1 VTKHRETGCLV
12 ERSAGHWAIVIST
25 RDPATGKRKRQWH
38 SFTGT
43 KKEAQAERIRLLA
56 AEQNGTAI
64 DPRKMKLAK
73 YLEDWLRTIKESV
86 SPRTYERY
94 AEIVAKY
101 LVPALGEMI
110 LSKLDKFV
118 IGDAYVRIRTSR
130 TKGEGELSARTV
142 LHCHRVL
149 SAALRQ
155 AVPRHLPY
163 NPAADAKRPK
173 VETRKATTYSLTQSV
188 DVLEALRGTW
198 MHVPALLALLC
209 GMRRG
214 EIAALRW
221 CVVDLDR
228 GQLAVVQSAE
238 QTRAGVRYKEP
249 KSGQAR
255 TIALSPAVVA
265 ELRAHRARQAEGLLR
280 LGVRADGSSFV
291 VAQPDGNPY
300 DPDSIS
306 KEWRLRIIKTGLPRI
321 RFHDLRHSHATHML
335 ASNVH
340 PKVASERL
348 GHSRVGITLDTY
360 SHVVAG
366 LQENAVALVDDAMA
380 KALQKRSETLG

>member
-1 VTKHRETGCLV
+1 MAKHRETGCLI
-12 ERSAGHWAIVIST
+12 ERSPGHWAIVIST

-38 SFTGT
+38 SFAGT
-43 KKEAQAERIRLLA
+43 KSEAKAERIRLLA
-56 AEQNGTAI
+56 ASQNGTAI

-94 AEIVAKY
+94 AEIVTNY
-101 LVPALGEMI
+101 LVPALGETV

-118 IGDAYVRIRTSR
+118 IGDAYVRIRANR
-130 TKGEGELSARTV
+130 TKGQGELSARTV

-155 AVPRHLPY
+155 AVPRHLSY

-173 VETRKATTYSLTQSV
+173 VETRKTTTYSLTQSV

-221 CVVDLDR
+221 GAVDLDR
-228 GQLAVVQSAE
+228 GQLAIVQSAE
-238 QTRAGVRYKEP
+238 QTKAGVRYKEP

-255 TIALSPAVVA
+255 TVALSPAVVA

-280 LGVRADGSSFV
+280 LGVRVEGSSFV
-291 VAQPDGNPY
+291 VAQADSNPY

-340 PKVASERL
+340 PKIASERL
-348 GHSRVGITLDTY
+348 GHSRVGITLDLY

-366 LQENAVALVDDAMA
+366 LQESAVALVDDAMA